1 MQKSYEKKT
10 VCWVMALKSEANP
23 IINALNLKRVPG
35 HLPFQ
40 VYKEEEE
47 GHWLVIS
54 GIGAINSAAACS
66 FLFEKSKADSLSIWV
81 NLGIA
86 GSKNFDI
93 GDLVLIDKVSSSFLG
108 KSQYP
113 RIAPN
118 LESQPKSELLTVQ
131 IAEINYETDAVYDM
145 EGFAF
150 FLIANKFTTLELI
163 LVLKVISDGPGTDLE
178 KIDKNKVSELI
189 ESKITTISDILSS
202 MNRLSKDLKSQEVD
216 PKEFVEICKNK
227 RYSFSEKVILKKLM
241 QQWYARNPSNNSSK
255 LISKKKDGA
264 EVIKFLE
271 AELNG
276 NK

>member
-1 MQKSYEKKT
+1 
-10 VCWVMALKSEANP
+10 MALKSEANP